1 MKLVYKYSSVKVNKN
16 KYIVA
21 KFAMIII
28 NLIPYMKDL
37 ETEIAFWNSSRYFIF
52 SKNPYQAP

>member
-1 MKLVYKYSSVKVNKN
+1 MKLVFKYSSVKMNKN
-16 KYIVA
+16 RYIVT

-28 NLIPYMKDL
+28 NLIPYIKNL
-37 ETEIAFWNSSRYFIF
+37 ETEIAFWNSNRYFIF